1 MTMIEVLTRDVPLPH
16 LPAYQVA
23 VEAAKGNLRPS
34 IPSNCPAP
42 LAELLQQCWAQ
53 NPEERPEFS
62 DICERLNQMTL

>member
-1 MTMIEVLTRDVPLPH
+1 MTMIEVLTRDVPYPL

-23 VEAAKGNLRPS
+23 AEVMKTNLRPS

-42 LAELLQQCWAQ
+42 LAKLLQQCWAQ

-62 DICERLNQMTL
+62 DIYERLNQMTL